1 MKIFVVKTFIIAL
14 TFYIV
19 FELTK
24 GTKIRDVRESITKYQ
39 KKTER
44 VKLKEKIFSELED
57 ANQKDKI
64 LSEKEREILSKFL
77 KKIKNELDL

>member
-14 TFYIV
+14 TFYAV
-19 FELTK
+19 FELTI
-24 GTKIRDVRESITKYQ
+24 GTKIRDIKESITKYQ

-64 LSEKEREILSKFL
+64 LSEKDREILSKFL

>member
-1 MKIFVVKTFIIAL
+1 MKIFVVKTFIVAL
-14 TFYIV
+14 AFYIV
-19 FELTK
+19 FEFTI
-24 GTKIRDVRESITKYQ
+24 GTKIRDVKNSVTKFQ

-57 ANQKDKI
+57 ANQKDRI
-64 LSEKEREILSKFL
+64 LSEKDREILSKFL

>member
-19 FELTK
+19 FELTI
-24 GTKIRDVRESITKYQ
+24 GTKIRDVKESITKYQ

-44 VKLKEKIFSELED
+44 VKLKEKIFSELEN

-64 LSEKEREILSKFL
+64 LSEKDREILSKFL

>member
-14 TFYIV
+14 TFYTV
-19 FELTK
+19 FELTI
-24 GTKIRDVRESITKYQ
+24 GTKIRDVKESITKYQ

-64 LSEKEREILSKFL
+64 LSEKDREILSKFL

>member
-14 TFYIV
+14 TFYTV
-19 FELTK
+19 FELTI
-24 GTKIRDVRESITKYQ
+24 GTKIRDVKESITKYQ

-57 ANQKDKI
+57 ANQKDRI
-64 LSEKEREILSKFL
+64 LSEKDREILSKFL

>member
-1 MKIFVVKTFIIAL
+1 MKIFVVKSFIIAL

-19 FELTK
+19 FELTI
-24 GTKIRDVRESITKYQ
+24 GTKIRDVKDSIIKYQ

-57 ANQKDKI
+57 ANQKDRI
-64 LSEKEREILSKFL
+64 LSEKDREILSKFL

>member
-19 FELTK
+19 FELTI
-24 GTKIRDVRESITKYQ
+24 GTKIRYVKESITKYQ

-64 LSEKEREILSKFL
+64 LSEKDREILSKFL

>member
-19 FELTK
+19 FELTI
-24 GTKIRDVRESITKYQ
+24 GTKIRNVKESITKYQ

-64 LSEKEREILSKFL
+64 LSEKDREILSKFL

>member
-14 TFYIV
+14 TFYTV
-19 FELTK
+19 FELTI
-24 GTKIRDVRESITKYQ
+24 GTKIRDIKESITKYQ

-64 LSEKEREILSKFL
+64 LSEKDREILSKFL

>member
-1 MKIFVVKTFIIAL
+1 MKIFVVKSFIIAL

-19 FELTK
+19 FELTI
-24 GTKIRDVRESITKYQ
+24 GTKIRDVKESITKYQ

-64 LSEKEREILSKFL
+64 LSEKDREILSKFL

>member
-19 FELTK
+19 FELTI
-24 GTKIRDVRESITKYQ
+24 GTKIRDVKESITKYQ

-64 LSEKEREILSKFL
+64 LSEKDREILSKFL